1 MPKSTTYASRKWGG
15 GMSAG
20 RRQHVEAGVSDENQ
34 RFFAY
39 VSVFLPVFS
48 YFRIFIIF

>member
-1 MPKSTTYASRKWGG
+1 LPKSTTYESRKSGG
-15 GMSAG
+15 GLSAG

-39 VSVFLPVFS
+39 VSVFLPAVS
-48 YFRIFIIF
+48 YFGLFIIF